1 MRILVNTI
9 STKKHSG
16 GAYQI
21 ANNFVRKTL
30 EHPEIEWIYV
40 VSSDLDSVLPD
51 EMKGRDNYHVYPTQ
65 PDYKS
70 SYNRVKHELMDLESK
85 DKPDVIYSIT
95 APSYFTFE
103 TPEVMRF
110 TNPLVA
116 HPNKY
121 SWRVQPLIARLRLLL
136 YCWNQKRLI
145 KKANYFI
152 TQTETTKKGILR
164 ITKLP
169 DNHVCVVNNVL
180 PAAFANQDR
189 THIDDGSPWIEI
201 ACVGAPVPHK
211 NFDLLP
217 SVIQELQ
224 KLGFDNVRFHTTI
237 PENEPL
243 WRTINEKLKK
253 NGIEGN
259 VKNHGRVTQQELA
272 EMYRHCEFCYL
283 PTLLEVFSA
292 STVEAMF
299 FDLKIVAT
307 DFSFNREVLGD
318 ACLYYEP
325 MNAVDAAKQF
335 ARLFRD
341 RELQSDFTERM
352 KKQLSKYDNYD
363 NHFNAILQFLFD
375 VAENKIN

>member
-1 MRILVNTI
+1 MRILINTV

-21 ANNFVRKTL
+21 ANNFIRKSL
-30 EHPEIEWIYV
+30 EHPEIDWIYV

-51 EMKGRDNYHVYPTQ
+51 EMKEKENYHVFPTQ
-65 PDYKS
+65 PDYKC
-70 SYNRVKHELMDLESK
+70 SYKRVKQELRELEK
-85 DKPDVIYSIT
+85 RVKPDVIYSIT

-103 TPEVMRF
+103 APEVMRF

-121 SWRVQPLIARLRLLL
+121 SWCVQPLRARLRLMA

-145 KKANYFI
+145 RKARYFI
-152 TQTETTKKGILR
+152 TQTETTKQGILR
-164 ITKLP
+164 ITHLP
-169 DNHVCVVNNVL
+169 ENHVCVVNNVL
-180 PAAFANQDR
+180 PAAFAKQDK
-189 THIDDGSPWIEI
+189 THIEDESKWIEV

-217 SVIQELQ
+217 DVILELK
-224 KLGFDNVRFHTTI
+224 KLGIDNIRFHTTI
-237 PENEPL
+237 PETEPL
-243 WRTINEKLKK
+243 WKVISKRLEDYNIKE
-253 NGIEGN
+253 N

-272 EMYRHCEFCYL
+272 NMYCHCSYCYL

-307 DFSFNREVLGD
+307 DFEFNKEVLGD
-318 ACLYYEP
+318 SCLYYEP
-325 MNAVDAAKQF
+325 MNAVDAARQF
-335 ARLFRD
+335 AKLIGD
-341 RELQSDFTERM
+341 KELQALFSEKM
-352 KKQLSKYDNYD
+352 KTQLVKYDNYD
-363 NHFNAILQFLFD
+363 RHFNSILQFLVD
-375 VAENKIN
+375 VAQHKVN

>member
-1 MRILVNTI
+1 MRILINTI

-30 EHPEIEWIYV
+30 EHPDVEWVYV
-40 VSSDLDSVLPD
+40 VSSDLDAILPED
-51 EMKGRDNYHVYPTQ
+51 MKGKENYHVFPTQ
-65 PDYKS
+65 PDFKGSYK
-70 SYNRVKHELMDLESK
+70 RVKQELKELEDK
-85 DKPDVIYSIT
+85 IKPDVVYSIT

-103 TPEVMRF
+103 TKEVMRF

-121 SWRVQPLIARLRLLL
+121 SWRVQPLAAKLRLLL

-145 KKANYFI
+145 KKAKYFI
-152 TQTETTKKGILR
+152 TQTETTKQGILR
-164 ITKLP
+164 ITHLP
-169 DNHVCVVNNVL
+169 GNHVCVVNNVL
-180 PAAFANQDR
+180 PAAFANQD
-189 THIDDGSPWIEI
+189 TSHIKDGSKWIEV

-217 SVIQELQ
+217 EVIMELK
-224 KLGFDNVRFHTTI
+224 KLGVENIRFHTTI
-237 PENEPL
+237 PESEPL
-243 WRTINEKLKK
+243 WKDINKRLEEHGNK
-253 NGIEGN
+253 EN
-259 VKNHGRVTQQELA
+259 VKNHGRVTQTELA

-325 MNAVDAAKQF
+325 MNAADAAKQF
-335 ARLFRD
+335 ARLIKD
-341 RELQSDFTERM
+341 KVLQKNFSEKM
-352 KKQLSKYDNYD
+352 KIQLIRYDNYD
-363 NHFNAILQFLFD
+363 RHFNAIKEFLVA
-375 VAENKIN
+375 VAEGRIN

>member
-21 ANNFVRKTL
+21 ANNFLRKTL
-30 EHPEIEWIYV
+30 EHPEIEWLYV
-40 VSSDLDSVLPD
+40 VSSDLDAVLPD
-51 EMKGRDNYHVYPTQ
+51 EMKGKDNYYVFPTQ
-65 PDYKS
+65 PDYKG
-70 SYNRVKHELMDLESK
+70 SYKRVKQELRELERQV
-85 DKPDVIYSIT
+85 KPDVVYSIT

-121 SWRVQPLIARLRLLL
+121 SWKVQPFKAKPRLLL

-145 KKANYFI
+145 KKAKYFI
-152 TQTETTKKGILR
+152 TQTETTKQGILR
-164 ITKLP
+164 ITHLP
-169 DNHVCVVNNVL
+169 ENHVCVVNNVL
-180 PAAFANQDR
+180 PAAFANQDT
-189 THIDDGSPWIEI
+189 THINDDSKWIEV

-217 SVIQELQ
+217 DVLSELH
-224 KLGFDNVRFHTTI
+224 KLAVDNVRFHTTI
-237 PENEPL
+237 HETDPL
-243 WRTINEKLKK
+243 WKK
-253 NGIEGN
+253 ISERLNIMGYSER
-259 VKNHGRVTQQELA
+259 VMNHGRVTQTELA
-272 EMYRHCEFCYL
+272 EMYRHCKFCYL

-307 DFSFNREVLGD
+307 DFGFNKEVLGD
-318 ACLYYEP
+318 SCLYYEP
-325 MNAVDAAKQF
+325 MNAADAAKQF
-335 ARLFRD
+335 KKLFD
-341 RELQSDFTERM
+341 DVELQGVFSERM
-352 KKQLSKYDNYD
+352 KKQLEKYGDYD
-363 NHFNAILQFLFD
+363 RHFNAILNYLVE
-375 VAENKIN
+375 VAKKCV